1 MEDTTMEQKKI
12 GNVIYT
18 LLNQN
23 LSPQMAEMMFLELC
37 FINPK
42 ADTSDERELTM
53 YPLDW
58 FRNKSV
64 YDELVKNFETVLKLG
79 PFSTQQRFRAF
90 LALMYLKGLRADFRG
105 YKKFLTSFRN
115 KEAYRLASNLFD
127 AEKFVRVFS
136 DVDAEASTISSTSD
150 ISF

>member
-1 MEDTTMEQKKI
+1 MEQKKLE
-12 GNVIYT
+12 NVIYT
-18 LLNQN
+18 ILNQN
-23 LSPQMAEMMFLELC
+23 LSPQMAETIFWELC

-42 ADTSDERELTM
+42 ADALGERKLTI
-53 YPLDW
+53 YPLNW
-58 FRNKSV
+58 FGNKSV
-64 YDELVKNFETVLKLG
+64 YDELVKNFKIVLTLG
-79 PFSTQQRFRAF
+79 AFSTQQRFRAF

-127 AEKFVRVFS
+127 AEKFARVFS
-136 DVDAEASTISSTSD
+136 DVDAEASTISSTSA